1 MIGSFISGATSYG
14 DALRMVFKH
23 RLWGYIFFPGLISVL
38 LAVAIF
44 GTAWS
49 VADDIGE
56 WIIAF
61 YPFEWGKAVLEKIA
75 EVFGG
80 LFVVAIGLI
89 LFKNLVLVL
98 ASPMMSLLSDK
109 VEKIVKG
116 HSSAAAFNLSQVLK
130 DTLRGL
136 RIALRNIIR
145 ELFYTILLFIIGL
158 LVPILSPVTSVG
170 IFLVQSFYAGFGNI
184 DFTLE
189 RYYRVSG
196 SVKFIRKN
204 RGLALGN
211 GVVFMILLLS
221 VVGFLF
227 ALPLGTIAGTTEA
240 LKRLPASSVKPAREM
255 V

>member
-1 MIGSFISGATSYG
+1 MIGSFISGATSYVN
-14 DALRMVFKH
+14 ALRMVFKH
-23 RLWGYIFFPGLISVL
+23 RLWGYVFFPGLISVL

-44 GTAWS
+44 GAAWNAS
-49 VADDIGE
+49 DDIGE

-80 LFVVAIGLI
+80 LFVAAIGLI

-98 ASPMMSLLSDK
+98 TSPMMSLLSDK

-116 HSSAAAFNLSQVLK
+116 HSPVASFKVSKLIK

-145 ELFYTILLFIIGL
+145 ELFYTLLLFITGL
-158 LVPILSPVTSVG
+158 LVPILSPVTSIG

-184 DFTLE
+184 DYTLE
-189 RYYRVSG
+189 RYYSVSG

-204 RGLALGN
+204 RGLTLGN
-211 GVVFMILLLS
+211 GVVFMALLLS
-221 VVGFLF
+221 VVGFFF
-227 ALPLGTIAGTTEA
+227 ALPLGTIAGATES
-240 LKRLPASSVKPAREM
+240 LNRLPASPPNLAQETI
-255 V
+255 